1 MTDRTD
7 GVDHVHPD
15 ADEALAAAHRRGPER
30 RPVTDGAGD
39 PDPERRSDEGDAD
52 PEATVRMRDVSHT
65 PPHGDGTNEV
75 WSRGDEDD
83 DE

>member
-7 GVDHVHPD
+7 GADD
-15 ADEALAAAHRRGPER
+15 ARDER
-30 RPVTDGAGD
+30 T
-39 PDPERRSDEGDAD
+39 
-52 PEATVRMRDVSHT
+52 RMRDVSHT

-75 WSRGDEDD
+75 WSRGDADEEPPVRGSDD